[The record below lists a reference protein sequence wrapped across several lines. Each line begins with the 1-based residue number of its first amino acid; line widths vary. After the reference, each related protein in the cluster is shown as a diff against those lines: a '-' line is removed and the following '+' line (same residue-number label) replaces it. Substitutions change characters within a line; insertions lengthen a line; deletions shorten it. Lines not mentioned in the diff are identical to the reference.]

1 MRCFLKNVCPQEELA
16 SWECEILIATL
27 KVHSQNGANWFSTK
41 SVTEAFNT
49 EKPEREKVK
58 TMTIGKQI
66 RQFGFRP
73 HRSAHRKGW
82 RWDEKLVIKLK
93 ERYPIAKSAVSA
105 ESALTQDISQCN
117 NPSSDDIPSETAQMA
132 QTASPEYIEKLEK
145 ELKQKGYN
153 YKIHRGQEN

>member
-1 MRCFLKNVCPQEELA
+1 MCPQEELA

-49 EKPEREKVK
+49 EKLEREKVK
-58 TMTIGKQI
+58 TMTIGRQI

-82 RWDEKLVIKLK
+82 RWDEKLVTKLK
-93 ERYPIAKSAVSA
+93 ERYPIAEKNTEIKVAKYREQKTKKDVEIGNLIKA
-105 ESALTQDISQCN
+105 K
-117 NPSSDDIPSETAQMA
+117 DDFIQRIKEDLLSGTA
-132 QTASPEYIEKLEK
+132 Y
-145 ELKQKGYN
+145 
-153 YKIHRGQEN
+153 

>member
-1 MRCFLKNVCPQEELA
+1 MCPQEELA

-49 EKPEREKVK
+49 EKLEREKVK
-58 TMTIGKQI
+58 TMTIGRQI

-82 RWDEKLVIKLK
+82 RWDEKLVTKLK
-93 ERYPIAKSAVSA
+93 ERYPIAESAVSA
-105 ESALTQDISQCN
+105 KNAVTRDISQYHN
-117 NPSSDDIPSETAQMA
+117 QSSGEMPSEASQTS
-132 QTASPEYIEKLEK
+132 QTASPEYIENIEK
-145 ELKQKGYN
+145 ELKKKGYT
-153 YKIHRGQEN
+153 YKIHRGKEN

>member
-1 MRCFLKNVCPQEELA
+1 VCPQEELA

-49 EKPEREKVK
+49 EKLEREKVK
-58 TMTIGKQI
+58 TMTIGRQI

-82 RWDEKLVIKLK
+82 RWDEKLVTKLK
-93 ERYPIAKSAVSA
+93 ERYPIAESAVSA
-105 ESALTQDISQCN
+105 KNAVTRIYHNTTIKVQVRCLVKILLTLWVTTGGVNLRVVS
-117 NPSSDDIPSETAQMA
+117 
-132 QTASPEYIEKLEK
+132 
-145 ELKQKGYN
+145 
-153 YKIHRGQEN
+153 

>member
-49 EKPEREKVK
+49 EKLEREKVK
-58 TMTIGKQI
+58 TMTIGRQI

-82 RWDEKLVIKLK
+82 RWDEKLVTKLK
-93 ERYPIAKSAVSA
+93 ERYPIAESAVSA
-105 ESALTQDISQCN
+105 KNAVTRIYHNTTIKVQVRCLVKILLTLWVTTGGVNLRVVS
-117 NPSSDDIPSETAQMA
+117 
-132 QTASPEYIEKLEK
+132 
-145 ELKQKGYN
+145 
-153 YKIHRGQEN
+153 

>member
-1 MRCFLKNVCPQEELA
+1 VCPQEELA

-49 EKPEREKVK
+49 EKLEREKVK
-58 TMTIGKQI
+58 TMTIGRQI

-82 RWDEKLVIKLK
+82 RWDEKLVTKLK
-93 ERYPIAKSAVSA
+93 ERYPIAESAV
-105 ESALTQDISQCN
+105 TRDISQ
-117 NPSSDDIPSETAQMA
+117 
-132 QTASPEYIEKLEK
+132 
-145 ELKQKGYN
+145 
-153 YKIHRGQEN
+153 